1 MLRYYEMLINYYFR
15 MYSWFST
22 YVILLSYLIVIADD
36 FRILSYPADDGS
48 DIKSHVVGTRWY
60 RSVPG
65 IAGSIVKA
73 FMKGAKEVPTNS
85 PVYRKFLK
93 QGSDSDAVDDFN
105 SLNSEIVKGQGYGA
119 VGVIGDTKVR
129 LKLRDKRNNKLPT
142 VQIWDPNMAKPI
154 KIVYINKPIL

>member
-1 MLRYYEMLINYYFR
+1 MNYYFR

-22 YVILLSYLIVIADD
+22 YVILSSYLIVNAADVS
-36 FRILSYPADDGS
+36 ILSYPADDGS
-48 DIKSHVVGTRWY
+48 DIKSHVAGTRWY

-65 IAGSIVKA
+65 IADSVVKA

-93 QGSDSDAVDDFN
+93 RGSESDAIEDFN

-129 LKLRDKRNNKLPT
+129 LNIRDKRNSKLPT
-142 VQIWDPNMAKPI
+142 VQIWDPNMAKSV
-154 KIVYINKPIL
+154 KIVYINKPI